1 MNVGYNQNQA
11 LLAGAPAPYM
21 PYSPSYSVPIQSQP
35 GGPGPL
41 PQQPMRVDSFESTR
55 DKSVGDFVGGFFT
68 GAGKAIYDMGRGL
81 FFLGGVAGTAIKH
94 PIKTVQKVGG
104 AVVHGVT
111 HPLQTAETVVTLP
124 FKVARGIVKPYSQAL
139 EQGKYGEAVGRL
151 AVDVTVITAAF
162 GGKQKPGNPPPGN
175 GGPAPASPPPTTPPP
190 KVATPTPAAG
200 TGSAAGGASA
210 NVGTSLGDTILEKIG
225 SVDNIVGNGN
235 TINVNI
241 GNINVGGA
249 TMQGSVSSVGGGA
262 GGLSGAGSMVDDL
275 GQAASKVVSG
285 ADDLGAAANA
295 AANTAATGASTTA
308 QAGQAAGAAGSATAH
323 SSTIGMKIGG
333 GIDFIIGAPGKTL
346 DAVGRGIQSVGRGF
360 QKVGNAIL
368 HPIDTLKGLNPGQA
382 AEWLANGVRAG
393 GNGLA
398 NGILF
403 AAHNPG
409 QAMIVAGAVGRGGKA
424 AEDILM
430 EMDLVR

>member
-11 LLAGAPAPYM
+11 LLAGAPLPYM

-81 FFLGGVAGTAIKH
+81 FFIGGVAGTAIKH

-162 GGKQKPGNPPPGN
+162 GGKQNPGNPPPGN
-175 GGPAPASPPPTTPPP
+175 GGPAPVAPASPPP
-190 KVATPTPAAG
+190 ATPVTAAPPVG
-200 TGSAAGGASA
+200 GGSAAGGASA

-225 SVDNIVGNGN
+225 SVENIVGNGN

-262 GGLSGAGSMVDDL
+262 GGLSSAGTMIDDL

-285 ADDLGAAANA
+285 ADELGAAANA
-295 AANTAATGASTTA
+295 AANTAAGSGTAA
-308 QAGQAAGAAGSATAH
+308 QAGQTVGTMGNMGAH

-346 DAVGRGIQSVGRGF
+346 DAVGRGIQSVGRGL
-360 QKVGNAIL
+360 QKVGNVIL
-368 HPIDTLKGLNPGQA
+368 NPLDSLKGLNPVQT
-382 AEWLANGVRAG
+382 AEWIANGIRAG

-398 NGILF
+398 NGIVF

>member
-11 LLAGAPAPYM
+11 LLAGAPVPYM

-81 FFLGGVAGTAIKH
+81 FFIGGVAGTAIKH

-151 AVDVTVITAAF
+151 AVDITVITAAM
-162 GGKQKPGNPPPGN
+162 GGKQNPGNPPPGN
-175 GGPAPASPPPTTPPP
+175 GGPAPVAPASPPPAAPITAAPP
-190 KVATPTPAAG
+190 VG
-200 TGSAAGGASA
+200 GGSAAGGASA

-225 SVDNIVGNGN
+225 SVENIVGNGN

-262 GGLSGAGSMVDDL
+262 GGLSSAGTMVDDL

-285 ADDLGAAANA
+285 ADELGTAANA
-295 AANTAATGASTTA
+295 AANTAAGSGTAA
-308 QAGQAAGAAGSATAH
+308 QAGQTVGTMGNMGAH

-346 DAVGRGIQSVGRGF
+346 DAVGRGIQSVGRGI
-360 QKVGNAIL
+360 QKVGNVIL
-368 HPIDTLKGLNPGQA
+368 NPIDTLKGLNPVQT
-382 AEWLANGVRAG
+382 AEWIANGIRAG

-398 NGILF
+398 NGIVF